1 MAENLRVA
9 RWNASLR
16 LVVPRAGYKY
26 PMRQFINIIEN
37 AGDDVTLYHVTPTAN
52 MASIRSAGLVPLMG
66 DRSSKM
72 EDDPAIFLF
81 KSKDDADDAV
91 SNWLGDEF
99 DEDEGLTLLQITVPR
114 SFIIPSS
121 AEYEVMVKDVITP
134 DRIIDLGEI

>member
-1 MAENLRVA
+1 
-9 RWNASLR
+9 
-16 LVVPRAGYKY
+16 
-26 PMRQFINIIEN
+26 MREFINIVEN
-37 AGDDVTLYHVTPTAN
+37 AGDDVILYHVTPSSN
-52 MASIRSAGLVPLMG
+52 IESILASGLRPSLG
-66 DRSSKM
+66 NRSSKI

-99 DEDEGLTLLQITVPR
+99 DEDEGLTLLQVTVPR
-114 SFIIPSS
+114 SFIIPSP